1 MLRRYTRTFTDRRVK
16 FLGGDVSRKPLCVLC
31 SDFSLTIKLFLCVWE
46 VSMGR
51 VLQIYGSEGQERM
64 THIMFSPLSMTL
76 FFVIVHYVD
85 GDVLAKMLVTR
96 MDGC

>member
-1 MLRRYTRTFTDRRVK
+1 
-16 FLGGDVSRKPLCVLC
+16 
-31 SDFSLTIKLFLCVWE
+31 
-46 VSMGR
+46 MGR

-96 MDGC
+96 MDGWMDANSIHLILKFRLTG